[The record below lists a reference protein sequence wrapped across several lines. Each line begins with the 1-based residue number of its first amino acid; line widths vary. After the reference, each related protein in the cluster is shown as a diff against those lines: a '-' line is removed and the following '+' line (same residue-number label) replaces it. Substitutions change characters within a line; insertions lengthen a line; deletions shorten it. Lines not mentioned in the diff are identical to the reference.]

1 MLRELLALFDLQV
14 DDKQLKNAHNS
25 LEGFKNALGT
35 VAKYVAG
42 AFAIHEIKQFLGE
55 QIKLGAELDDQA
67 QRLGVATDE
76 LQRFQYAAMLSG
88 VNVEGANHAL
98 MHLNKSLGEALGG
111 GEEQAK
117 TFAKLGVKIKDA
129 SGEARP
135 LSEIVPE
142 LADGF
147 AKLKSPQEQTA
158 TAMSIFGRQGAAL
171 IPLLKGGK
179 DGVAKLYK
187 EFEALGGGLSGEF
200 IQAAAKADDE
210 LDRWRFTLGIV
221 KSRIALEV
229 LPVVTSLVQ
238 KLIAF
243 TVWAGKLAK
252 QTNVLTVG
260 LYGLVAVVGL
270 LVAEWLILN
279 IEIVAVVALLAGL
292 FLIVEDIFTLFTG
305 GNSLIG
311 KFIDQLFG
319 VGASKKFV
327 AAVKEAVNDV
337 IAAFQALGPIVSV
350 VGELLRDIWI
360 AAKPLM
366 KEFFGDGDDLM
377 GGWLDTFRSGAREVV
392 LIWAEIADTVGRAIN
407 SLSDIIPPWVRALL
421 GDERLQK
428 FGKAQSESAA
438 KLRAIVEPPTVSPG
452 DAGAFYGG
460 SSRVKGGD
468 KGDVTVGSNNQVS
481 VTVQGGPT
489 NADTGKTVAKA
500 VRGVLGQ
507 ADLNAAHAA
516 VSGE

>member
-14 DDKQLKNAHNS
+14 DDKQLKSAHNS
-25 LEGFKNALGT
+25 LEGFKGALGT

-42 AFAIHEIKQFLGE
+42 AFAFHEVTRFIGE

-67 QRLGVATDE
+67 QRLGIATDE

-88 VNVEGANHAL
+88 VHVEGANHAL

-117 TFAKLGVKIKDA
+117 TFAKLGVHIKDA
-129 SGEARP
+129 SGQARP

-147 AKLKSPQEQTA
+147 TKLKSPQEQTA
-158 TAMSIFGRQGAAL
+158 VAMGIFGRQGAAL
-171 IPLLKGGK
+171 IPLLKGGAA
-179 DGVAKLYK
+179 GVQKLFK
-187 EFEALGGGLSGEF
+187 EFEELGGGLSGDF
-200 IQAAAKADDE
+200 VQAAAKADDE

-238 KLIAF
+238 KLITF
-243 TVWAGKLAK
+243 TVWAGKMAK

-260 LYGLVAVVGL
+260 LYALVTVVGL

-279 IEIVAVVALLAGL
+279 IEIVAIVAVFAAL
-292 FLIVEDIFTLFTG
+292 FLIAEDIFTLFTG

-311 KFIDQLFG
+311 KFIDKLFG

-327 AAVKEAVNDV
+327 EGVKEAVSDV
-337 IAAFQALGPIVSV
+337 IKVFEALGPILTTT
-350 VGELLRDIWI
+350 GELLSGIWI

-366 KEFFGDGDDLM
+366 KEFFGDGTEEAQGMFDVIKDA
-377 GGWLDTFRSGAREVV
+377 GRTAI
-392 LIWAEIADTVGRAIN
+392 LIWADLTESIGKAVA
-407 SLSDIIPPWVRALL
+407 SLDDIIPSWLRIAI
-421 GDERLQK
+421 GDERIAK
-428 FGKAQSESAA
+428 MGKAMVASSE
-438 KLRAIVEPPTVSPG
+438 KLRQVVEPPTATG
-452 DAGAFYGG
+452 ADAQVFGTR
-460 SSRVKGGD
+460 SNR
-468 KGDVTVGSNNQVS
+468 TVPNVASQTNQIDI
-481 VTVQGGPT
+481 TVQGGPT

-516 VSGE
+516 VAGE